1 MAEGSLRITEKT
13 VNKLKASL
21 SDMIQRYQT
30 ETVLFGVRFV
40 AGIVGQ
46 VISTQEVFGDQA
58 RLRTR
63 YSYECVLGRVS
74 WNSKVM
80 VSHEAFRECKFW
92 VNNIHMLNEIGTQ
105 LCHLTYSEA
114 HDFHIFCDASE
125 TGFGGHLTTGSEDEP
140 VETYGSWSYDEKV
153 QSSTWRELEAVNRTM
168 RSVIGYLNGKVV
180 RVYTDNKNV
189 PHILR
194 VGSRKIILHEKVMSV
209 HKLCLQ
215 NSLKINAVWILR
227 ESNDK
232 TDNLSRKSDCDDWEI
247 ENFIVKYLG

>member
-1 MAEGSLRITEKT
+1 MYLDDGLGGGASYEDALISSKVIQNDLEYFGFSFAHEKCNWIPTHKLEWLCFCWDMAEGSLRITEKR

-46 VISTQEVFGDQA
+46 VISTQEVFGDQV

-63 YSYECVLGRVS
+63 YLYECVLGKVS

-92 VNNIHMLNEIGTQ
+92 VNNIDMLNEIGTQ

-125 TGFGGHLTTGSEDEP
+125 TGFGGNLTTG
-140 VETYGSWSYDEKV
+140 
-153 QSSTWRELEAVNRTM
+153 
-168 RSVIGYLNGKVV
+168 
-180 RVYTDNKNV
+180 
-189 PHILR
+189 
-194 VGSRKIILHEKVMSV
+194 
-209 HKLCLQ
+209 
-215 NSLKINAVWILR
+215 
-227 ESNDK
+227 
-232 TDNLSRKSDCDDWEI
+232 
-247 ENFIVKYLG
+247 